1 MFLYLIFVSSEI
13 FERQIEE
20 EFLNKIA
27 KLDKNIDYYGARKNS
42 LEIQKKQ
49 ELDAVFSLKKK
60 KKKSIK
66 NYNKRHG

>member
-13 FERQIEE
+13 FEIQIEE

-27 KLDKNIDYYGARKNS
+27 KLDKNVDYYGARKNS

-49 ELDAVFSLKKK
+49 ELNAVFSLKKK

>member
-27 KLDKNIDYYGARKNS
+27 KLDKNVDYYGARKNS

-49 ELDAVFSLKKK
+49 ELDAVFS
-60 KKKSIK
+60 
-66 NYNKRHG
+66 